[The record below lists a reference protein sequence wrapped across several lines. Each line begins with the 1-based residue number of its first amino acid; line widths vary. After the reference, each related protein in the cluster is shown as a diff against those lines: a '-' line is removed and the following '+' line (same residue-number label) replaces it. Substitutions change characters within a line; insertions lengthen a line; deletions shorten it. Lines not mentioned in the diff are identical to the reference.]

1 MYLTMQGRETPEVA
15 SDLFFSEQEVEVL
28 RLVKYRGEYAVNKG
42 KSLSLREA
50 ILIIAT
56 LGGFVKGKNREPGVE
71 VMWRGIRRLA
81 DILIGASL
89 MMGVPKSD
97 YG

>member
-1 MYLTMQGRETPEVA
+1 TPGVA
-15 SDLFFSEQEVEVL
+15 SDLFFREQEIEVL
-28 RLVKYRGEYAVNKG
+28 KLIKYRGEYAANKG
-42 KSLSLREA
+42 KSLSLRDA
-50 ILIIAT
+50 ILVIAT

-81 DILIGASL
+81 DILIGVSL
-89 MMGVPKSD
+89 TTSTHQSD